1 MNVNLNQGDTM
12 KKKLFVIKRNGD
24 VIASLLTQRAVL
36 AQFNHA
42 TLKAWMKYAL
52 LNQWHGIAANNVD
65 QNTANVW
72 TLHRIQ

>member
-1 MNVNLNQGDTM
+1 MI

-36 AQFNHA
+36 AKFNHA

-52 LNQWHGIAANNVD
+52 LGQWHGIMAHNVD
-65 QNTANVW
+65 QNTANVY